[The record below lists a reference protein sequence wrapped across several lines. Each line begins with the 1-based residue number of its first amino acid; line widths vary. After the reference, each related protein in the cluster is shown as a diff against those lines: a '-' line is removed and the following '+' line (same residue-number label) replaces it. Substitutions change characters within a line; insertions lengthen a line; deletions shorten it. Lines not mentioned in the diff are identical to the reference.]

1 MNRLMREYCLISLL
15 LIYSAGTSL
24 LSQDTIKS
32 RSEYLPDIDGIVKT
46 KIEYDLDNSKIRF
59 EVRNARFGV
68 TGKINDFMSYKAQID
83 INDEGK
89 MKMLDAYIRIT
100 PITGLDLYLG
110 QRKLPFSTDYMRN
123 PAENIFA
130 NRSFLTKYINEGM
143 RDIGLFTDYILDGN
157 VPLEVLCGLGNGT
170 GGNNPQW
177 ISRPDLIGRVILG
190 PLNGFRIAGNIYSGE
205 REYRDDLSMLGGEI
219 RYSTG
224 SFFVESE
231 YIRRNWTD
239 TLSLRQHDD
248 GLYIHSYYN
257 FSINNK
263 LIYMV
268 SPTARWDFI
277 GSSVFGKEIDANR
290 ITLGIN
296 VGFEPKQFYSE
307 LRINYENYLK
317 GSLPVHTDKLT
328 LEFIARF

>member
-1 MNRLMREYCLISLL
+1 MNSPMRKYYLL
-15 LIYSAGTSL
+15 LILLISSAGSSL

-32 RSEYLPDIDGIVKT
+32 TSEYLPDLDGIVKT

-68 TGKINDFMSYKAQID
+68 KGKVNDFMSYKAEID

-89 MKMLDAYIRIT
+89 LKMLDAWVKLT
-100 PITGLDLYLG
+100 PVADLDLYLG
-110 QRKLPFSTDYMRN
+110 QRKLPFSTDYLRN

-143 RDIGLFTDYILDGN
+143 RDIGLFADYKMAGN
-157 VPLEVLCGLGNGT
+157 VPLEVIFGAGNGT
-170 GGNNPQW
+170 GGNNPLW
-177 ISRPDLIGRVILG
+177 TSRPDLIGRIIIG

-205 REYRDDLSMLGGEI
+205 REYRDDLSMFGGEI

-224 SFFVESE
+224 PFFIESE

-239 TLSLRQHDD
+239 TLSLRRHDD

-257 FSINNK
+257 FSVKNR
-263 LIYMV
+263 LIYMI

-277 GSSVFGKEIDANR
+277 GSSVFGKEVDANR

-307 LRINYENYLK
+307 IRLNYENYLK
-317 GSLPVHTDKLT
+317 GSLPVHTDKIT
-328 LEFIARF
+328 LEFVVRF

>member
-1 MNRLMREYCLISLL
+1 MNRLMIKYYLLLFLLIS
-15 LIYSAGTSL
+15 STGSSL
-24 LSQDTIKS
+24 FPQDTVKLK
-32 RSEYLPDIDGIVKT
+32 SEYLPVLSGNVKT
-46 KIEYDLDNSKIRF
+46 KVEYDLNNSKIRF
-59 EVRNARFGV
+59 EVRNARIGV
-68 TGKINDFMSYKAQID
+68 RGKINDFMYYKAELD

-89 MKMLDAYIRIT
+89 MKMLDAYVRIT
-100 PITGLDLYLG
+100 PLAGLDLYLG
-110 QRKLPFSTDYMRN
+110 QRKIPFSTDYMRN

-130 NRSFLTKYINEGM
+130 NRSFLTKYINEGL
-143 RDIGLFTDYILDGN
+143 RDIGFFADYNLTSDIPIEFIVGVGD
-157 VPLEVLCGLGNGT
+157 GT

-177 ISRPDLIGRVILG
+177 VSRPDFSGRLIAG
-190 PLNGFRIAGNIYSGE
+190 PLKGFRFAGNMYFGE
-205 REYRDDLSMLGGEI
+205 KEYRDDLAMFGGEI
-219 RYSTG
+219 RYSAG
-224 SFFVESE
+224 SFFIESE

-239 TLSLRQHDD
+239 TLSLRKHDD

-307 LRINYENYLK
+307 IRLNYENYLK
-317 GSLPVHTDKLT
+317 GSLPVHTDKIT

>member
-1 MNRLMREYCLISLL
+1 MSKLMRKYYLFSLL
-15 LIYSAGTSL
+15 LISSAWTSL

-32 RSEYLPDIDGIVKT
+32 KSEYIPDLDGILKT
-46 KIEYDLDNSKIRF
+46 KIEYDLDNSKMRF

-68 TGKINDFMSYKAQID
+68 KGKINDFMSYKAELD
-83 INDEGK
+83 LNDEGK
-89 MKMLDAYIRIT
+89 IKMLDAYVRFT
-100 PITGLDLYLG
+100 PVSNLDLYLG
-110 QRKLPFSTDYMRN
+110 QRKIPFSSDYMRN

-143 RDIGLFTDYILDGN
+143 RDIGFYAVYEFTGNIPVNIL
-157 VPLEVLCGLGNGT
+157 LGAVNGT
-170 GGNNPQW
+170 GNNNPHW
-177 ISRPDLIGRVILG
+177 ISKPNLVSRFTVG
-190 PLNGFRIAGNIYSGE
+190 PTTGFRIAGNLYFGE
-205 REYRDDLSMLGGEI
+205 REYHDDLSMFGGEI

-224 SFFVESE
+224 SFFIESE

-257 FSINNK
+257 FSVENK
-263 LIYMV
+263 LIHLIT
-268 SPTARWDFI
+268 PAIRWDFI
-277 GSSVFGKEIDANR
+277 GDSIFGNEIDVSR

-307 LRINYENYLK
+307 IRLNYENYLN
-317 GSLPVHTDKLT
+317 GNLPVHTDKLT
-328 LEFIARF
+328 LEFVARF

>member
-1 MNRLMREYCLISLL
+1 MKKFCLPLLL
-15 LIYSAGTSL
+15 LICTAPASL
-24 LSQDTIKS
+24 LSQDSIKVK
-32 RSEYLPDIDGIVKT
+32 SEYLPDIDGIVKV

-68 TGKINDFMSYKAQID
+68 RGKINDFMSYKAEID

-89 MKMLDAYIRIT
+89 SKMLDAWIRIT
-100 PITGLDLYLG
+100 PLSNLDLYLG
-110 QRKLPFSTDYMRN
+110 QRKLPFSTDYLRN

-130 NRSFLTKYINEGM
+130 NRSFLTKYLNEGM
-143 RDIGLFTDYILDGN
+143 RDIGLFADYKFNGTFPAEILFGA
-157 VPLEVLCGLGNGT
+157 GNGT

-177 ISRPDLIGRVILG
+177 TDRPDLIGRIIAG
-190 PLNGFRIAGNIYSGE
+190 PLKGFRIAGNVHFGE
-205 REYRDDLSMLGGEI
+205 KEYREDLSMFGGEI

-224 SFFVESE
+224 SFFLESE

-257 FSINNK
+257 FSVKKK
-263 LIYMV
+263 LIYMIT
-268 SPTARWDFI
+268 PTARWDFI
-277 GSSVFGKEIDANR
+277 GGSVFGNEVDASR
-290 ITLGIN
+290 VTLGIN

-307 LRINYENYLK
+307 IRLNYENYLK
-317 GSLPVHTDKLT
+317 GSLPVYTDKLT
-328 LEFIARF
+328 LEFVGRF